1 MSETW
6 TTDRPTTEDPMTMFM
21 KTRHGL
27 EEEEQEEKEK
37 RRKREREREG
47 VRVCDTYIHMIE

>member
-6 TTDRPTTEDPMTMFM
+6 TTDRPTSEDPMTMFM

-37 RRKREREREG
+37 EEREREREREREYAC
-47 VRVCDTYIHMIE
+47 VTRTYT